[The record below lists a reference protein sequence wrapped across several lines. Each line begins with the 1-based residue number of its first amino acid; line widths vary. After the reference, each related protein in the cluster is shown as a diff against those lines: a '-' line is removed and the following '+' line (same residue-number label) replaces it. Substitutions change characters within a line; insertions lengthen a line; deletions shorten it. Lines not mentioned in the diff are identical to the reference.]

1 MSTTAITSNYPTT
14 IMPQQRS
21 PREIARQ
28 EIKREKE
35 LDALKAKYEAGEI
48 SKFEYAV
55 NKAAIEM
62 TYNSDL
68 LDNPFPRTYVCNCV
82 A

>member
-1 MSTTAITSNYPTT
+1 MSTTAITGNYQTS
-14 IMPQQRS
+14 IMPQKKS
-21 PREIARQ
+21 PRQVARQ
-28 EIKREKE
+28 EIKRAKE
-35 LDALKAKYEAGEI
+35 LEALKAKYDAGEI

-62 TYNSDL
+62 VYNSDL
-68 LDNPFPRTYVCNCV
+68 LDYPSTRTGVCYCV

>member
-1 MSTTAITSNYPTT
+1 MSTTAITSNYPTA
-14 IMPQQRS
+14 IMPQEKS
-21 PREIARQ
+21 PRQIVRQ
-28 EIKREKE
+28 EIKRAKE
-35 LDALKAKYEAGEI
+35 LEALQAKYEAGEI

-62 TYNSDL
+62 VYNSD
-68 LDNPFPRTYVCNCV
+68 FPNNLPSRACVCNCV